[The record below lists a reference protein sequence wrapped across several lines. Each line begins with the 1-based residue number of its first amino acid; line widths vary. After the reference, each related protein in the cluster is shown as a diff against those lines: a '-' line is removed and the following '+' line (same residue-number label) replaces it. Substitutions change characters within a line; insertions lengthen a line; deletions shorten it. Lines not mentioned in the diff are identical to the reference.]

1 MNMIRIE
8 IDEQLIS
15 IPGCDSKSWTV
26 STLLTLAA
34 QFKAA
39 VQLNIDIQFQK
50 WYKIKIS
57 WNK

>member
-1 MNMIRIE
+1 MNIIRFE

-15 IPGCDSKSWTV
+15 IPGCDSKSLAV

-34 QFKAA
+34 QFKA

-50 WYKIKIS
+50 
-57 WNK
+57 